1 VSGAGPRG
9 RAAAR
14 GATGRAKGAS
24 PRKET
29 LVVATGN
36 RGKLLELRALLVGL
50 PLEVRAVAEVMREPP
65 VVVERGAT
73 FAENA
78 TAKAVAIAR
87 ATMALTLADDSGL
100 EVDALHGRPGVRSAR
115 FAHVRATDAENNAAL
130 LAALEAL
137 GEPGGDVTRD
147 VTDRRFAARFRC
159 VLALVDPFT
168 GGGEPRLVEGSCE
181 GAITRTP
188 RGSGGFGYDPLFV
201 VAGTGK
207 TMAEL
212 APTEKNALSHRA
224 RAFAALRPVLERV
237 LAERDRQAKRI
248 G

>member
-1 VSGAGPRG
+1 VSSAAGRG
-9 RAAAR
+9 RAGAR
-14 GATGRAKGAS
+14 GASGGARISS

-36 RGKLLELRALLVGL
+36 RGKVEELRTLLTGL

-78 TAKAVAIAR
+78 TAKALAVAR

-100 EVDALHGRPGVRSAR
+100 EVDALEGRPGVRSAR
-115 FAHVRATDAENNAAL
+115 FAHERATDAENNAAL

-137 GEPGGDVTRD
+137 GEPSADVTPNAT
-147 VTDRRFAARFRC
+147 VRRFAARFRC
-159 VLALVDPFT
+159 VLALFDPFT
-168 GGGEPRLVEGSCE
+168 GGGEPTLVEGSCE

-201 VAGTGK
+201 VEGTGK

-212 APTEKNALSHRA
+212 TPNEKNALSHRG
-224 RAFAALRPVLERV
+224 RAFAALRPILEGV
-237 LAERDRQAKRI
+237 LAERARQAGRI

>member
-1 VSGAGPRG
+1 MSTGAARG
-9 RAAAR
+9 RARAR
-14 GATGRAKGAS
+14 SATGAGKAAAV
-24 PRKET
+24 RKDM

-36 RGKLLELRALLVGL
+36 RGKVEELRSLLTGL
-50 PLEVRAVAEVMREPP
+50 PVEVRAVGEVMREPP

-78 TAKAVAIAR
+78 TAKALAISR

-100 EVDALHGRPGVRSAR
+100 EVDALDGRPGVRSAR
-115 FAHVRATDAENNAAL
+115 FAHERATDAENNAAL

-137 GEPGGDVTRD
+137 GEPAPGVPTGH
-147 VTDRRFAARFRC
+147 FSGRFRC
-159 VLALVDPFT
+159 VLALIDPFT
-168 GGGEPRLVEGSCE
+168 GGGEPTLVEGSCE

-201 VAGTGK
+201 VDGTGK

-212 APTEKNALSHRA
+212 TPTEKNALSHRG
-224 RAFAALRPVLERV
+224 RAFAALRPILERV
-237 LAERDRQAKRI
+237 LAERARQARRI

>member
-1 VSGAGPRG
+1 VSAAAARG
-9 RAAAR
+9 RTGAR
-14 GATGRAKGAS
+14 GATGGARTGN

-36 RGKLLELRALLVGL
+36 RGKVEELRALLTGL

-78 TAKAVAIAR
+78 TAKASAVAR

-100 EVDALHGRPGVRSAR
+100 EVDALEGRPGVRSAR
-115 FAHVRATDAENNAAL
+115 FAHERATDAENNAAL

-137 GEPGGDVTRD
+137 GEPSGDGTPNG
-147 VTDRRFAARFRC
+147 TNRRFAARFRC
-159 VLALVDPFT
+159 VLALIDPFT
-168 GGGEPRLVEGSCE
+168 AGGEPTLVEGSCE
-181 GAITRTP
+181 GTITRTP

-201 VAGTGK
+201 VEGTGK

-212 APTEKNALSHRA
+212 TQAEKNTLSHRG
-224 RAFAALRPVLERV
+224 RAFAALRPILERV
-237 LAERDRQAKRI
+237 LADRARQAGRI